1 MEKGVVARANVYRI
15 ETNIDLS
22 HVRFNGKDYV
32 NADLEKSVR
41 VTSRNEL
48 IVNVLKDYFTEGDA
62 GKRQELSSV
71 STRRIPKRWH
81 AC

>member
-1 MEKGVVARANVYRI
+1 MARANVYRI

-62 GKRQELSSV
+62 GNVRELSSV

>member
-1 MEKGVVARANVYRI
+1 MAKGVVARANVYRI

-48 IVNVLKDYFTEGDA
+48 IVNVLKDYFTESFCRSGR
-62 GKRQELSSV
+62 GL
-71 STRRIPKRWH
+71 
-81 AC
+81 